1 MKILL
6 LHSSSDVYG
15 ASKIFLGTVQLLKK
29 RNHDVWVVLS
39 EDGPLVKKLQ
49 ATGAKVS
56 IVRLGILRRKYF
68 NPRGILNRL
77 ATLLRARKQLQSIIQ
92 KESIELVFSNT
103 TGVLAGAFAAR
114 TSGVKHIWHVHEI
127 IENPYWLKKLLGKI
141 MARYAEGIIAVS
153 DAVKKSWES
162 VLPSEKITVIHNG
175 IEYDP
180 YLENQQPLTK
190 ELQLPADA
198 MVIGMVGR
206 VHYWKGQS
214 YFLKLAGQ
222 LHQKHPSLHFLLA
235 GDAYPGY
242 EYLYQEMQKQIETL
256 QLTNV
261 VHQLG
266 FREDIP
272 AVLQTMDLMLLP
284 SQQPDPFP
292 TVILE
297 AMASAKPV
305 IATQFGGAV
314 EMIEAGRTGD
324 LMPPDQVDTAVAI
337 IETWLDKNRLK
348 IAGEAARK
356 RVLEKFSLGAWEHKM
371 INYLE

>member
-1 MKILL
+1 M
-6 LHSSSDVYG
+6 
-15 ASKIFLGTVQLLKK
+15 
-29 RNHDVWVVLS
+29 
-39 EDGPLVKKLQ
+39 
-49 ATGAKVS
+49 
-56 IVRLGILRRKYF
+56 
-68 NPRGILNRL
+68 
-77 ATLLRARKQLQSIIQ
+77 
-92 KESIELVFSNT
+92 
-103 TGVLAGAFAAR
+103 R
-114 TSGVKHIWHVHEI
+114 T
-127 IENPYWLKKLLGKI
+127 
-141 MARYAEGIIAVS
+141 A
-153 DAVKKSWES
+153 
-162 VLPSEKITVIHNG
+162 
-175 IEYDP
+175 
-180 YLENQQPLTK
+180 
-190 ELQLPADA
+190 
-198 MVIGMVGR
+198 
-206 VHYWKGQS
+206 
-214 YFLKLAGQ
+214 
-222 LHQKHPSLHFLLA
+222 LHQDPDLSRFCVNVSAEQEALA
-235 GDAYPGY
+235 QVNGLCSQVA
-242 EYLYQEMQKQIETL
+242 EMQKQIETL

-272 AVLQTMDLMLLP
+272 AVFQTMDLMLLP

-356 RVLEKFSLGAWEHKM
+356 RVLEKFSLDAWEHKM